1 MKKGDANIINIRI
14 GDKVVFKN
22 IKTIEKYKKYNIIY
36 GVVTDLEWFH
46 HTLAKVSFFNHKG
59 IEVARYLARIDVSNT
74 ELIYYNE
81 QGSQS

>member
-1 MKKGDANIINIRI
+1 MKKGNANIVNIAI

-22 IKTIEKYKKYNIIY
+22 IQTIEHYKKYNIIY
-36 GVVTDLEWFH
+36 GVVTDLDWFH

-59 IEVARYLARIDVSNT
+59 ILVLRYLARIDVANT